1 VSEETEEPEVGG
13 GGGPVGADAA
23 GVPSLFAA
31 AGAVAAAASVDET
44 DVAGFGA
51 GFEKNVWYAYSTRN
65 DMKSAMRTRRS
76 NSVPWGHRVVAAG
89 AEWLAPDEA
98 LQPEPGPSSHTVG
111 ANGLGRVIR
120 TRREEPARAGKQR

>member
-1 VSEETEEPEVGG
+1 M
-13 GGGPVGADAA
+13 GADAA

-89 AEWLAPDEA
+89 AERLAPCEA
-98 LQPEPGPSSHTVG
+98 LQPEPDACSHTIG
-111 ANGLGRVIR
+111 ANGLGHVVR
-120 TRREEPARAGKQR
+120 TRGDEPT